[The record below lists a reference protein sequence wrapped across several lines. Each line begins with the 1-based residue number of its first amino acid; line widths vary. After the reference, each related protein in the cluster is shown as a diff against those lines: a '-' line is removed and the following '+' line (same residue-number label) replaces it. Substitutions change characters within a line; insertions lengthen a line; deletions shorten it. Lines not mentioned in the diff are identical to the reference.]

1 MPWGGW
7 TVAGGMVLWL
17 VSFAGVGF
25 AVVPGAYRALGID
38 IFSLS
43 PEDKATFTL
52 VCQVV
57 VVGLPQ
63 GGKVFRTSR
72 KKCGYSKIR

>member
-1 MPWGGW
+1 
-7 TVAGGMVLWL
+7 MVLWL

-38 IFSLS
+38 IFNLS

-52 VCQVV
+52 VCQVM
-57 VVGLPQ
+57 VGYYM
-63 GGKVFRTSR
+63 GNYID
-72 KKCGYSKIR
+72 C